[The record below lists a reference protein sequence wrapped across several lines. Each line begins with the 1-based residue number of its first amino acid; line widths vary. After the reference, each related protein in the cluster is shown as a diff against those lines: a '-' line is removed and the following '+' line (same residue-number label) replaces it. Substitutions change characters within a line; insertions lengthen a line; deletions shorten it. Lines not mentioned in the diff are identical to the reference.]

1 MDNSWNS
8 GNVPSVPVRP
18 PLCRQVDRIRGHEAA
33 EVGGV
38 VAGAEVIQAG
48 FGVAFFAGEVWR
60 HRVVVIGHRGSRG
73 SPHMYSQLIEHKTD
87 EKKTEKEAEGT

>member
-1 MDNSWNS
+1 M
-8 GNVPSVPVRP
+8 GVLVEG
-18 PLCRQVDRIRGHEAA
+18 IRGHKPTKRRA
-33 EVGGV
+33 VIPSPK
-38 VAGAEVIQAG
+38 VIQAG
-48 FGVAFFAGEVWR
+48 FVVVFFAGEVWR